1 MKMPEPM
8 GRLVAMRPTLQGT
21 DVASRAADQAR
32 DAATAAAIEIREVH
46 DLSDIRAV
54 SELFDR
60 VWGSK
65 AGDPLMAPGML
76 RAMTHAGNYA
86 AAAFVPGTPQTPG
99 VNGTMIGA
107 VTGFMGTDTDGPY
120 LHSHILGVSDGHR
133 GGHIGFALKQ
143 HQRAWVL
150 ANGMRKVTWTF
161 DPLVRKNAFFNV
173 QKLGAAADEYLV
185 RFYGTMHDDINAGDD
200 TDRLLIAWDVD
211 SDHVERAAAGKLDEP
226 NVAVLREQGA
236 SVALDENGTVDPDG
250 WNGVVLCATPDDIVE
265 LRHRDPDGAR
275 VWRAALRDTLGKAMD
290 DGYRVTGF
298 ARSGW
303 YVLERA

>member
-8 GRLVAMRPTLQGT
+8 GRLVAMRPTLQDT
-21 DVASRAADQAR
+21 DVASRAAGQAR
-32 DAATAAAIEIREVH
+32 DAATAAGIEIREVH
-46 DLSDIRAV
+46 SLADIRAV
-54 SELFDR
+54 SQLFDR

-65 AGDPLMAPGML
+65 DGDPLMAPGML
-76 RAMTHAGNYA
+76 RALTHAGNYA
-86 AAAFVPGTPQTPG
+86 AGAFVDDS
-99 VNGTMIGA
+99 MIGA
-107 VTGFMGTDTDGPY
+107 VTAFMGTDTDGAY
-120 LHSHILGVSDGHR
+120 LHSHILGVEGARR

-173 QKLGAAADEYLV
+173 QKLGATADEYLV
-185 RFYGTMHDDINAGDD
+185 RFYGSMSDEINAGDE
-200 TDRLLIAWDVD
+200 TDRLLIVWDVD
-211 SDHVERAAAGKLDEP
+211 SDHVERAATGKLPEP

-236 SVALDENGTVDPDG
+236 SVALDETGAVDHDG

-265 LRHRDPDGAR
+265 LRHRDADNAR
-275 VWRAALRDTLGKAMD
+275 VWRTALRDTLGKALN

-298 ARSGW
+298 TRSGW